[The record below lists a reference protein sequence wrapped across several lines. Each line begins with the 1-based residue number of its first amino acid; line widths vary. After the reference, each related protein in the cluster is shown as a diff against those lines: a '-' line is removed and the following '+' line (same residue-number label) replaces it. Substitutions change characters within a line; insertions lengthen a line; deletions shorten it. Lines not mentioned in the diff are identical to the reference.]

1 MKGKKVILTFFL
13 SLLLFAVIAGCARES
28 QQPEN
33 KAAENQGMKE
43 IILATTTS
51 TVDSGLLDVLNPVF
65 EEKTGYVVKTIPT
78 GTGKALAMGER
89 GDADVLLVHAPE
101 AEKKLLEEGVVTN
114 YRLVMHN
121 DFVIVGP
128 ENDPAGISHAQTAM
142 EAMQKIAASQ
152 SLFISRGDDSGTHKK
167 ELSLWQKANVKNEG
181 SWYQESGTGMG
192 ETLAIAND
200 KQGYTLSDRGTYLA
214 LKKNLK
220 LKILFEGEKSLLN
233 IYHVMQVNQEKFPK
247 VNAEGA
253 RVYVEFMISP
263 ETQEMIKNFG
273 VDKYGEPLFFP
284 DAGKKDS

>member
-1 MKGKKVILTFFL
+1 M
-13 SLLLFAVIAGCARES
+13 AGCARES

-181 SWYQESGTGMG
+181 GWYQESGTGMG